1 MAGTILFAVSLATW
15 ISVVA
20 PANAILAKWVPGPIP
35 DDFAA
40 VRHRWEA
47 GHIAISA
54 VKTAGLCC
62 ALAAGLSLGRSE
74 DRSRPWT

>member
-1 MAGTILFAVSLATW
+1 MDLSGGA
-15 ISVVA
+15 
-20 PANAILAKWVPGPIP
+20 ANAILAQWVPGPIP

-40 VRHRWEA
+40 VRYRWEA

-62 ALAAGLSLGRSE
+62 ALAAGLSLGRSR
-74 DRSRPWT
+74 DRSGPWT